1 MQPDLIRD
9 VVEAIIRD
17 QLLYNWRFYALV
29 CGLSF
34 VAGAAGQFIA
44 SYLKK
49 RGETL
54 ATKTDMEEI
63 LRQLSET
70 TRVAEEVRSSV
81 SQADWA
87 AREWRA
93 IRRLK
98 LEELL
103 SSAYS
108 LDRWLDV
115 QRSKWVHNEPVAS
128 DEAPLDHLKLLA
140 ALYFPE
146 LKTEA
151 LAVWIAHQN
160 AFKHILEAAGGQIMA
175 SRNALDVTGHQDG
188 LNKFREE
195 WKPLYESAQHSIS
208 QLEQKASK
216 LMKEVAGT

>member
-1 MQPDLIRD
+1 MQPDLLHD

-17 QLLYNWRFYALV
+17 QLVYNWRFYTLI

-34 VAGAAGQFIA
+34 VAGAAGQFIT
-44 SYLKK
+44 SYLKR

-54 ATKTDMEEI
+54 ATKTDMQEI

-87 AREWRA
+87 AREWRT

-108 LDRWLDV
+108 LDHWLDL
-115 QRSKWVHNEPVAS
+115 QRSKWVHNETVTA
-128 DEAPLDHLKLLA
+128 DDAPLDRVKLLA

-146 LKTEA
+146 LQTEA
-151 LAVWIAHQN
+151 LAVWLAHQN
-160 AFKHILEAAGGQIMA
+160 AYMLILEAGGQTMA
-175 SRNALDVTGHQDG
+175 SRNTLDVAAHQEA
-188 LNKFREE
+188 LSKFREG
-195 WKPLYESAQHSIS
+195 WKPLYESARHAIS
-208 QLEQKASK
+208 QLEDRASK
-216 LMKEVAGT
+216 LMKEVAGA